1 MNEGRY
7 LSESCDIT
15 LRLTREQS
23 ELFAETLCVQKQH
36 KKSAI
41 FAVVT
46 DSYVPEEGGGVIRLE
61 SKLCSRRTA
70 MKVSKLLREDCLET
84 KKIELQ

>member
-1 MNEGRY
+1 M
-7 LSESCDIT
+7 SSTSDVT
-15 LRLTREQS
+15 LRLSREQS

-46 DSYVPEEGGGVIRLE
+46 DSYVPEEGRGVIRLE
-61 SKLCSRRTA
+61 TKLVTRRTA